1 MKLVIQIP
9 CLNEE
14 ESLPITLSALP
25 KHIDGIDEIKVLI
38 VNDGSTDRTIEV
50 AKKHGISDFVN
61 FTHNKGLAKAFS
73 AGLNKALEMGADIIV
88 NTDADNQYNASDI
101 EKLVRPIIDGNAD
114 IVIGSRPVN
123 KISHFSIIK
132 KMLQNVGSFVMRYV
146 SSTSVKDA
154 PSGFRAFSRNAAI
167 QMNIFDNYTYTLET
181 IIQAKAKGLVIEN
194 VEIDVNPELRRSR
207 LFSNIFVYI
216 RRSIFTMLRMFI
228 VYRPFRF
235 FITVGILFL
244 LAGLIPGVRFVWY
257 FLTGDGQG
265 HIQSLILAAILL
277 LTGVQVSLI
286 AVLSELIAINRKLL
300 EDIQSRVKSADLQ
313 NKQ

>member
-14 ESLPITLSALP
+14 KSLPITLSALP

-132 KMLQNVGSFVMRYV
+132 KMLQNFGSFVMRCV

>member
-14 ESLPITLSALP
+14 KSLPITLSALP

-73 AGLNKALEMGADIIV
+73 AGLNKALEMSADIIV

-132 KMLQNVGSFVMRYV
+132 KMLQNFGSFVMRCV

>member
-88 NTDADNQYNASDI
+88 NTDADNQYNAEDI

-132 KMLQNVGSFVMRYV
+132 KMLQNLGSFVMRCV

-300 EDIQSRVKSADLQ
+300 EDIQSRVKSVDLQ